1 MFWARL
7 RPSIFFGRTWGA
19 LKGKKED
26 WDGVFIN
33 NGYPKSNA
41 IIWALEIFCIENTFS
56 SSPRL
61 PLI

>member
-26 WDGVFIN
+26 WGEVFIT
-33 NGYPKSNA
+33 KSKKN
-41 IIWALEIFCIENTFS
+41 
-56 SSPRL
+56 
-61 PLI
+61 